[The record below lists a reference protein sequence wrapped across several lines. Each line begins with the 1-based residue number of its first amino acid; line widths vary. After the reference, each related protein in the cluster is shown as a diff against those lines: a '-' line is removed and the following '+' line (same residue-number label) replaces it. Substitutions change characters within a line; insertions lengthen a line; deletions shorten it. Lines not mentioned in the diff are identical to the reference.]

1 LRFERLSPPRGLA
14 KVPIGRDLLTLDS
27 RASGLDALLCAVF
40 DLLAVAG
47 NRLGLEAT
55 VEVGLRR
62 GEVGLGRAAL
72 HRRPVCIT
80 CVGNHCHKCSVGYIH
95 GECMWLLMGYS
106 YGRQSICGIVKIH
119 DGSNII
125 MYLSV
130 SFYLL
135 VLLVF
140 LRLFA
145 LARLFF
151 ERAALRLFLDLEAR
165 RNVLFRRPPR

>member
-125 MYLSV
+125 MYLQVFLSISSFFLFSCVCSPSRV
-130 SFYLL
+130 SFLN
-135 VLLVF
+135 
-140 LRLFA
+140 
-145 LARLFF
+145 
-151 ERAALRLFLDLEAR
+151 ALRCVSFWI
-165 RNVLFRRPPR
+165 

>member
-125 MYLSV
+125 MYLQVFLSISSFFLFSCICSPSRV
-130 SFYLL
+130 SFLN
-135 VLLVF
+135 
-140 LRLFA
+140 
-145 LARLFF
+145 
-151 ERAALRLFLDLEAR
+151 ALRCVSFWI
-165 RNVLFRRPPR
+165 

>member
-1 LRFERLSPPRGLA
+1 MRFERLSPPRGLA

-72 HRRPVCIT
+72 YGGLVVVYRIH
-80 CVGNHCHKCSVGYIH
+80 NHCVNGWVGYIH

-106 YGRQSICGIVKIH
+106 YGRQSICGVVKIH

-125 MYLSV
+125 MYLQGFLSISSFFLFSCVCSPSRV
-130 SFYLL
+130 SFLN
-135 VLLVF
+135 
-140 LRLFA
+140 
-145 LARLFF
+145 
-151 ERAALRLFLDLEAR
+151 ALRCVSFWI
-165 RNVLFRRPPR
+165 